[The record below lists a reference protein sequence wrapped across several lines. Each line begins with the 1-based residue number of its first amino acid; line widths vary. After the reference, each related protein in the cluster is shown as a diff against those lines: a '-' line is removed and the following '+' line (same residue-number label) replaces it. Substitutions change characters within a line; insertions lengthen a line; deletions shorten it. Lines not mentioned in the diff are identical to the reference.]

1 MARKNLIGVSD
12 EAGPVGSAP
21 LPNVPGRPLA
31 GFVPPPRPTGPIGG
45 ITKSLSNITS
55 SMERAQGIE
64 KQLAQGQTII
74 ELDPN
79 LIDSSFV
86 SDRLAL
92 DETELVTL
100 AEQIRENGQQVPIL
114 VRPHPETKGRFQVAY
129 GHRRL
134 AAVRRLQ
141 LQVRA
146 VVRDLTDDQLVV
158 SQGQENNARTNL
170 SYIERALFAAKLE
183 DMSFTREIIMSAL
196 GVDKAALSKM
206 LSVVK
211 QIPRTLIEAIGAAP
225 EVGRRR
231 WMEFAEKLDA
241 LKTSAIL
248 EILESEGAL
257 AATSDERFQLAFS
270 EASKKQGKVAESG
283 STHAVGF
290 AWSPADNSEAVRVQF
305 SQTAKKGVLS
315 VEAKDGPKFAEYISS
330 QLESLYVAF
339 RRSEKERAGD

>member
-12 EAGPVGSAP
+12 EAGSVVSTS

-55 SMERAQGIE
+55 SMERAHGIE
-64 KQLAQGQTII
+64 KQLAEGQTII

-92 DETELVTL
+92 DETKLAAL

-141 LQVRA
+141 LKVRA
-146 VVRDLTDDQLVV
+146 VVRDLTDDQLVI

-183 DMSFTREIIMSAL
+183 DRSFTREIIMSAL

-211 QIPRTLIEAIGAAP
+211 QVPTALIEAIGAAP

-241 LKTSAIL
+241 SKISAIL
-248 EILESEGAL
+248 EILKTEEAL

-270 EASKKQGKVAESG
+270 EAFKKRDRAAESA
-283 STHAVGF
+283 SASSVRF
-290 AWSPADNSEAVRVQF
+290 AWSPADSSESVRVQF
-305 SQTAKKGVLS
+305 SQTAKKGLLS
-315 VEAKDGPKFAEYISS
+315 VEAKDGPRFAEYISS

>member
-12 EAGPVGSAP
+12 ESGAVVSSPS
-21 LPNVPGRPLA
+21 PNTSGRPIA

-55 SMERAQGIE
+55 TMERAQGIE
-64 KQLAQGQTII
+64 KQLAEGQTII
-74 ELDPN
+74 ELDPA

-92 DETELVTL
+92 DETKLAEL

-114 VRPHPETKGRFQVAY
+114 IRPHPEAKGRFQVAY

-141 LQVRA
+141 VKVRA

-158 SQGQENNARTNL
+158 SQGQENNSRTNL

-183 DMSFTREIIMSAL
+183 DRSFTREIIMSAL

-211 QIPRTLIEAIGAAP
+211 QVPITLIEAIGAAP

-231 WMEFAEKLDA
+231 WMELADKLDA
-241 LKTSAIL
+241 SKVSTIL
-248 EILESEGAL
+248 EILKSEEAL
-257 AATSDERFQLAFS
+257 AATSEDRFQLAFV
-270 EASKKQGKVAESG
+270 EAFKKPGKTAANVSAQVNS
-283 STHAVGF
+283 F
-290 AWSPADNSEAVRVQF
+290 AWSPASDNAVRVQF

-330 QLESLYVAF
+330 QLESLYAAF
-339 RRSEKERAGD
+339 RRSEKEKAGD